1 MSLDSARKE
10 DDTPCEIAPVGLP
23 IKDIIPKV
31 SSKEDTHVYMASQGR
46 KVHPNIPDFTE
57 FDLQQDSNSVSSN
70 SNEDDIA
77 RSAYEKEKTANS
89 SLYQPA
95 KE

>member
-31 SSKEDTHVYMASQGR
+31 SLKEDTHVYMAS
-46 KVHPNIPDFTE
+46 
-57 FDLQQDSNSVSSN
+57 
-70 SNEDDIA
+70 
-77 RSAYEKEKTANS
+77 
-89 SLYQPA
+89 
-95 KE
+95 